1 MKNDYMV
8 FNGRT
13 SSLVEVA
20 NKVSDKTLES
30 YSRKLSGKEIR

>member
-1 MKNDYMV
+1 MKNDYMI

-13 SSLVEVA
+13 SSLVEVVNRA
-20 NKVSDKTLES
+20 SDKALES